1 MVFYNL
7 SRNTRGQCI
16 VGEVL
21 LLSEES
27 IEKIFLNE
35 QRRVIVDDK
44 TQMKVSA
51 GLCGGAG
58 GRALDRKERKKIGNK
73 KKKKKGSRNS
83 ETLTFLCFSTNSTNS
98 CQQQQ
103 QQQQIL

>member
-1 MVFYNL
+1 LFAQTWFSTI

-27 IEKIFLNE
+27 IEEIFLNE

-44 TQMKVSA
+44 TQMKVSDEW
-51 GLCGGAG
+51 GAR

-73 KKKKKGSRNS
+73 KKR
-83 ETLTFLCFSTNSTNS
+83 E
-98 CQQQQ
+98 
-103 QQQQIL
+103 

>member
-1 MVFYNL
+1 LFAQTWFSTI

-44 TQMKVSA
+44 TQMKVSDDCV
-51 GLCGGAG
+51 GEREEERSTEKK
-58 GRALDRKERKKIGNK
+58 GRKLET
-73 KKKKKGSRNS
+73 KKKGGV
-83 ETLTFLCFSTNSTNS
+83 ETVKQLTFLCFSTNFTNS

-103 QQQQIL
+103 IL